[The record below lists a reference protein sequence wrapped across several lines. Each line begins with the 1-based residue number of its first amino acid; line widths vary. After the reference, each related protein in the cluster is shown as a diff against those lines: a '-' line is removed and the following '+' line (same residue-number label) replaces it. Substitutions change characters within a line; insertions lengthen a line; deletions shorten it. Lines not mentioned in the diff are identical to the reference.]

1 MIEARPS
8 RPLRAIGAVALFLDA
23 LSCGDVPAIEA
34 RWHDL
39 GDWGLATPH
48 LRALR
53 ETVRSGLPLVRCRD
67 GLFAL
72 GRGPDDWAR
81 AAGAILVALEGD
93 YGPLDEIVVVVGLG
107 AGDRMAFNVNAGPGL
122 YVIGIDDGALRGPS
136 CASILAHELSHCF
149 FRSGCRFL
157 DEGIAVLNQA
167 RFPPPPA
174 AFVPEADRPDLVA
187 RQAPLRRS
195 LAAMLLAPEGDALFS
210 AVSASEDSRQFTYVY
225 AERLMDLLSAELS
238 PMKLRKMF
246 DACGAGVPA
255 IRAVEDVLQASL
267 GEIEGMLF
275 AAPAECR
282 AADVIASAEQAS
294 ARFFSNAAT
303 VASTRA
309 FDTLFDLAVR
319 TRHIDALRLASRWSA
334 YRLFGALSRGGGGA
348 RWLGRLAQYLMSM
361 TPRDNP
367 DWHLLDGATQL
378 IEVTQPWLP
387 RADDD
392 PSASPAAR
400 AEASYLRGLVH
411 APADPH
417 LSRALSVLRDRQARY
432 AR

>member
-1 MIEARPS
+1 MIEARPP
-8 RPLRAIGAVALFLDA
+8 RPVRAIEAVASFLDA
-23 LSCGDVPAIEA
+23 LSCGDARTIES
-34 RWHDL
+34 RWDHL
-39 GDWGLATPH
+39 GDWGLAAPH
-48 LRALR
+48 LAAMR

-72 GRGPDDWAR
+72 GRGPDGWGGT
-81 AAGAILVALEGD
+81 AGAILVALEGD

-157 DEGIAVLNQA
+157 DEGIAVRHQA

-174 AFVPEADRPDLVA
+174 AFVSEADRPDLIA
-187 RQAPLRRS
+187 EQAPLRRS

-210 AVSASEDSRQFTYVY
+210 AVSTSEDSRQFTYVY
-225 AERLMDLLSAELS
+225 AERLMELLSAELS

-267 GEIEGMLF
+267 GEIEDMLF
-275 AAPAECR
+275 AAPAKCR

-294 ARFFSNAAT
+294 AVFFSNAT

-309 FDTLFDLAVR
+309 FDTLFDLAAR
-319 TRHIDALRLASRWSA
+319 TRRADALRLASRWSA

-348 RWLGRLAQYLMSM
+348 RWLGRLGQYLMSI

-367 DWHLLDGATQL
+367 DWHLLDGATHL

-387 RADDD
+387 QADDD

-400 AEASYLRGLVH
+400 AEASYLRGLIH

-417 LSRALSVLRDRQARY
+417 LTRALSVLRDRQARY
-432 AR
+432 TR